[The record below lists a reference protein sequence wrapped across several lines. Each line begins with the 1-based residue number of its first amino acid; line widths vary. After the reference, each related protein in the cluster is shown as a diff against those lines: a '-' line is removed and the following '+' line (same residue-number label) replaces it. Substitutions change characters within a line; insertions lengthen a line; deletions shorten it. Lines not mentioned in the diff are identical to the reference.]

1 MKIIYKLLLKY
12 HIRKVNY
19 YSWYRMFENDLE
31 LTMYQWCYNGYFKHK
46 QKVKY
51 YNDLVSKKD

>member
-1 MKIIYKLLLKY
+1 MKVIYKLLLKY

-19 YSWYRMFENDLE
+19 YSWYRMWENDQV
-31 LTMYQWCYNGYFKHK
+31 MYQWCYNGYFKHK

-51 YNDLVSKKD
+51 YNDLVNK